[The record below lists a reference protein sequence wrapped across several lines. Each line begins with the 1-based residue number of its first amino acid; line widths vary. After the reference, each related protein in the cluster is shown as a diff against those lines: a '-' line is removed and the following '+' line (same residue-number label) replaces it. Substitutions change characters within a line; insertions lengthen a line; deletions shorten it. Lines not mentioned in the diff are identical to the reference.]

1 MPRPFHD
8 APCSWAVHS
17 AVRDG
22 MLVVAVAGAVD
33 TSSAPALAA
42 ELIAHVEQ
50 SPSALLVDLG
60 RVEFSCS
67 SSVRALL
74 DLHDQAVC
82 RGVPL
87 HLVAPRPN
95 VVRTLENSGL
105 TDVVPRHATL
115 RDAVC
120 SAGSSGGRRL
130 RIAVVSERASPLG
143 ADLGPGA
150 HVAQLS
156 AALSGLG
163 HEVVVYTR
171 KDDSAVPERV
181 RTDDGYDV
189 VHVPAGPAR
198 AMAEDEVAAHLG
210 GLAEFLV
217 RQWRARPP
225 DVVHSHHWTSG
236 LAGVIAAH
244 VAQVPVVHTYNA
256 LGTGRAGHRT
266 DAETLT
272 ARRASWIVA
281 SSAQEAAEL
290 RRLGVRR
297 TQVSVVPCGVDADLF
312 SPDGPAHARTAPR
325 RVVARGGSVQHNG
338 FADVVTAVSVLADT
352 ELVIVGEG
360 GQTTELRE
368 LAGGL
373 GALDRVVFAGAV
385 PHGEM
390 PALLRSADVVVCVP
404 WSDPFGVAALQ
415 AMACGVPVVAAAV
428 GALTDIVVHKVT
440 GLHVPAGSPRVL
452 ARALRQLLA
461 DDIWRE
467 EFGIAAR
474 DRVVAR
480 YSRARVVREASAVYE
495 RIVADRGSGR
505 EVG

>member
-1 MPRPFHD
+1 MPRPVHD
-8 APCSWAVHS
+8 APCGWAVHS

-22 MLVVAVAGAVD
+22 VLLVAVAGAVD
-33 TSSAPALAA
+33 ASSAPALAA

-50 SPSALLVDLG
+50 SPTALLVDLG

-74 DLHDQAVC
+74 DVHDQAVR

-87 HLVAPRPN
+87 HLVAPGPN
-95 VVRTLENSGL
+95 VLRTLEVGGL
-105 TDVVPRHATL
+105 TEVVPRHATL
-115 RDAVC
+115 RDAVRSAS
-120 SAGSSGGRRL
+120 SAGRRRL
-130 RIAVVSERASPLG
+130 RIAVVSEQASPLG
-143 ADLGPGA
+143 ADLGQGA

-171 KDDSAVPERV
+171 KDDPAVPERV
-181 RTDDGYDV
+181 STDDGYDV
-189 VHVPAGPAR
+189 VHVPGGPAHTP
-198 AMAEDEVAAHLG
+198 AEDEAAHLG
-210 GLAEFLV
+210 EFAAFLV
-217 RQWRARPP
+217 RQWRTRPP

-236 LAGVIAAH
+236 LVGVVAAH
-244 VAQVPVVHTYNA
+244 VVEVPVVHTYNA

-272 ARRASWIVA
+272 ARRTSWIVA
-281 SSAQEAAEL
+281 SSAQEVAEL

-297 TQVSVVPCGVDADLF
+297 TQVSVVPSGVDADLF
-312 SPDGPAHARTAPR
+312 NPDGPTVGRTAPR
-325 RVVARGGSVQHNG
+325 RVVATGGSLHHNG
-338 FADVVTAVSVLADT
+338 FADVVVAVSALHDT
-352 ELVIVGEG
+352 ELVLVGVG
-360 GQTTELRE
+360 GQTTGLRE
-368 LAGGL
+368 LASGL
-373 GALDRVVFAGAV
+373 GALDRVVFAGVV

-404 WSDPFGVAALQ
+404 WSDPFGLSALQ

-428 GALTDIVVHKVT
+428 GALTDIVVHGVT
-440 GLHVPAGSPRVL
+440 GLHVPARSPRVL

-461 DDIWRE
+461 DEIWRE
-467 EFGIAAR
+467 EFGAAAR

-480 YSRARVVREASAVYE
+480 YSRARVAREALAVYE
-495 RIVADRGSGR
+495 RIVAGHGSGR
-505 EVG
+505 EAG